1 MAAREHSFMANINL
15 REYIHEIENLIE
27 SGQNDEA
34 IAHCHHI
41 LGKYPRNLATHRL
54 LGKAYLE
61 MQRYEEAARVF
72 QHVLECI
79 PDDFTSHLGM
89 SVIRD
94 HEGQLEASVWHM
106 ERAFDIQPANALI
119 QGELRRLYQQRDGLE
134 PQKIHLTR
142 GALAR
147 MYAKGDLYPQ
157 AISELRAALA
167 EDPKRPDLQIVL
179 AKMYMKSGQ
188 LLEAAEACKS
198 LLSKLPDC
206 MEAHYI
212 QATILSKIDR
222 SGDARKHYQLAAAL
236 DPYIGHVAPGQDSLE
251 MVPDESVVL
260 ERLEDPAES
269 PVPGGFAEEAWSK
282 ADPATHSPAWY
293 DQMGKAGQ
301 DSGEESAREPD
312 QPQEAGAEKE
322 AASEQIPDWMQSA
335 GWKPASGKLD
345 QAADGLQSGE
355 DDFDEENELVRAD
368 IPDWIKPL
376 APPEALESLT
386 DEADE
391 QMMAE
396 SDFTGFGEERPEG
409 FEEPLKSPMAGQQ
422 APEVEPEPEAE
433 EDASD
438 WLDQLLTED
447 DGAAAGQDNLP
458 GNETTGSQEV
468 GPAGARVFPFKAEEE
483 PEFRDES
490 PGEDAPLP
498 DWMSAAGAGAVSAEI
513 AGTEMEADIPDWLR
527 DVKAETPGEGEGEPE
542 MPDWL
547 KSEEAG
553 SGESFEGQ
561 MEDPDGESDLPDWL
575 KSLAE
580 ESSASEELL
589 PAAEDETPFLPED
602 EETGRFEEPAQDS
615 EVPDWLRVAM
625 EEKELPVGEQDEDV
639 PDWLKSSIPEGFPEE
654 PPPITGDTKPI
665 FVHGEEEEAEEES
678 VPEAGEVAATEGAVG
693 DEEIEETPE
702 ESEFLAEAPEE
713 VEALEA
719 WEETGQPSEEEVL
732 AAEGEEEAAAM
743 AWLESLAARQG
754 ALEEELLTRPEE
766 RPDSIP
772 DWLQQMTVE
781 ETGEG
786 EGVSEDL
793 LSASLEGEQAVSE
806 QFEGFPETAVEEA
819 SGTGEVA
826 DDAVEAEL
834 AGEQAADE
842 PTWPQL
848 VETKESTEIEGAVEE
863 HLIDELPESEQ
874 PDWHQELESEVE
886 PEPESPVESEAA
898 VESETDLPEWLRE
911 FTEEET
917 VPKELEPD
925 TAADTSPLRV
935 ESIESAPAEEL
946 QVEAPGKEEL
956 AAEERQVE
964 EPQVEDL
971 PVVEPQELLAEAKT
985 GDKPDILAES
995 WSKMVGGE
1003 VANAIDTY
1011 NELIQNEQ
1019 HLEQVI
1025 HDLREAAF
1033 LYPEEILLHQALGDA
1048 YLRSD
1053 RLQEALDAYN
1063 KAEELLKN

>member
-1 MAAREHSFMANINL
+1 MANINL
-15 REYIHEIENLIE
+15 REYIHEIENLIG

-61 MQRYEEAARVF
+61 MQRYEEAASVF
-72 QHVLECI
+72 QHVLDCI

-106 ERAFDIQPANALI
+106 ERAFDIQPANAMI
-119 QGELRRLYQQRDGLE
+119 QGELRRLYKQRDGLE

-167 EDPKRPDLQIVL
+167 EDPKRPDLQIIL

-188 LLEAAEACKS
+188 LLEAAETCKS
-198 LLSKLPDC
+198 LLNKLPDC
-206 MEAHYI
+206 LEAHYI

-222 SGDARKHYQLAAAL
+222 SGDARQHYQQAAAL
-236 DPYIGHVAPGQDSLE
+236 DPYIAHVTPGQDSLE
-251 MVPDESVVL
+251 MVPDEAVVL
-260 ERLEDPAES
+260 ERLEDAGES
-269 PVPGGFAEEAWSK
+269 PVPGGFAEEVWSK
-282 ADPATHSPAWY
+282 AETAAPSPAWY
-293 DQMGKAGQ
+293 DQKGGAEQ
-301 DSGEESAREPD
+301 DSGAESALEPS
-312 QPQEAGAEKE
+312 QPLEAETGKE

-335 GWKPASGKLD
+335 GWKPASGQLD
-345 QAADGLQSGE
+345 EAAQGLQSGE
-355 DDFDEENELVRAD
+355 DESDEKDELVPAE

-376 APPEALESLT
+376 APPEALESLPH
-386 DEADE
+386 EADE

-396 SDFTGFGEERPEG
+396 SDFTGSGEEKPEG
-409 FEEPLKSPMAGQQ
+409 FEEPLESPVTGQP
-422 APEVEPEPEAE
+422 APEAGPEPEAE
-433 EDASD
+433 EDVSD

-447 DGAAAGQDNLP
+447 DGVAAGQDDWP
-458 GNETTGSQEV
+458 GSETTGSQEV
-468 GPAGARVFPFKAEEE
+468 EPAGAMVFPFEAGEE

-490 PGEDAPLP
+490 PGEEAQLP
-498 DWMSAAGAGAVSAEI
+498 DWLSTAGAGAGAVGAEI
-513 AGTEMEADIPDWLR
+513 AGNEMEPDLPDWLR
-527 DVKAETPGEGEGEPE
+527 DVKAETHGEGKGEPE

-547 KSEEAG
+547 KSEEDD
-553 SGESFEGQ
+553 SSESFEDQ
-561 MEDPDGESDLPDWL
+561 IEDPAGESDLPDWL
-575 KSLAE
+575 KSLGE
-580 ESSASEELL
+580 ESSADEEML
-589 PAAEDETPFLPED
+589 PAAEDETPFLPEE
-602 EETGRFEEPAQDS
+602 EETVRSEEPS
-615 EVPDWLRVAM
+615 EGSDVPDWLRVAM
-625 EEKELPVGEQDEDV
+625 EEKEQSAAEQDEDM

-654 PPPITGDTKPI
+654 PPPIVGDTKPI
-665 FVHGEEEEAEEES
+665 FVHIEEGEPEEGLVPEAEE
-678 VPEAGEVAATEGAVG
+678 VDAAEDAVG

-702 ESEFLAEAPEE
+702 ETEFLAETPEE

-732 AAEGEEEAAAM
+732 VAEGEEEAAAM

-772 DWLQQMTVE
+772 DWLQQMAAE
-781 ETGEG
+781 ETGDG
-786 EGVSEDL
+786 EGVSEDI
-793 LSASLEGEQAVSE
+793 LSAELEGEQAVSE

-819 SGTGEVA
+819 SVTGEVA

-842 PTWPQL
+842 LTWPQL
-848 VETKESTEIEGAVEE
+848 VETEEPAGTEGAVED
-863 HLIDELPESEQ
+863 LLVDEQPESEQ
-874 PDWHQELESEVE
+874 PDWLQELESEVE
-886 PEPESPVESEAA
+886 PEPEALVEPVAE

-917 VPKELEPD
+917 APEEMEPD
-925 TAADTSPLRV
+925 STADTSPLRV
-935 ESIESAPAEEL
+935 GSIESAPAEEL
-946 QVEAPGKEEL
+946 QVEAPGEEEL
-956 AAEERQVE
+956 VAEDRQVE

-971 PVVEPQELLAEAKT
+971 QVVVPQELLAEAET
-985 GDKPDILAES
+985 GEKPDILAEA

-1011 NELIQNEQ
+1011 SELIRNEQ
-1019 HLEQVI
+1019 FLDRAI

-1048 YLRSD
+1048 YLRSN
-1053 RLQEALDAYN
+1053 RFQEALDAYN
-1063 KAEELLKN
+1063 KAEELLNS